1 MADVVI
7 RAEGLS
13 KHYRLGRGPK
23 YKNLR
28 ESLTGLA
35 RHPLRY
41 LRRPTLEMIWAL
53 SDVSFSVGRG
63 EVVGVIG
70 HNGAGKS
77 TLLKILSRITEPTA
91 GRAEVTG
98 RVGSL
103 LEVGT
108 GVHSELTGRENIY
121 LNGAILGMR
130 RAEIARK
137 FDEIVAFA
145 EIERFLDT
153 QVKHYSSGMY
163 LRLAFAVA
171 AHMDPEIMLVDEV
184 LAVGDAAFQKK
195 CLGKME
201 QVAAAGRTVLFVS
214 HNMAS
219 IVSLCGRAIRLGSG
233 KLVDDGPA
241 QEVVQRYLQS
251 VATQEIVNLADRR
264 DREGD
269 GSARMTGVRIESL
282 DRDSVIRPTSR
293 LRVSLD
299 YCSDKPLVY
308 AKFLVGVYDLGGKG
322 AFLLDSEAT
331 GGLPET
337 LPPVGTVICETEPI
351 NLTPGRCFLNLAV
364 IKGAGMAD
372 YVQSACYLDVE
383 PDDVFGTGKLP
394 TRSWMLCIVRHSW
407 HLQPS
412 DVNGGSAP
420 AGGHPGQAEAR

>member
-1 MADVVI
+1 MAEVVI

-23 YKNLR
+23 YKSLR
-28 ESLTGLA
+28 ESLSRLA
-35 RHPLRY
+35 SHPLSS
-41 LRRPTLEMIWAL
+41 LRRSARETIWAL
-53 SDVSFSVGRG
+53 NDVSFCVSRG

-70 HNGAGKS
+70 RNGAGKS
-77 TLLKILSRITEPTA
+77 TLLKILSRITEPTL

-108 GVHSELTGRENIY
+108 GFHAELTGRENIY

-130 RAEIARK
+130 RAEIVRK
-137 FDEIVAFA
+137 FEEIVAFS
-145 EIERFLDT
+145 EIDRFLDT

-219 IVSLCGRAIRLGSG
+219 IVSLCSRAIRLDSG
-233 KLVDDGPA
+233 RLVDDGPA
-241 QEVVQRYLQS
+241 QEVVQHYLQS
-251 VATQEIVNLADRR
+251 VATQEVVNLAERR
-264 DREGD
+264 DRDGD
-269 GSARMTGVRIESL
+269 GSVRMTGVRIES
-282 DRDSVIRPTSR
+282 RDPDGVIRPTSR

-299 YCSDKPLVY
+299 YHSEKPLVY

-337 LPPVGTVICETEPI
+337 LPSTGTVVCETDPI
-351 NLTPGRCFLNLAV
+351 NLTPGRCSLNLAV
-364 IKGAGMAD
+364 TKGAGMAD

-407 HLQPS
+407 HLQPT
-412 DVNGGSAP
+412 DVDGGTVTPGDRPGRDAP
-420 AGGHPGQAEAR
+420 